1 MAKATDATEA
11 PATPEQTTEPS
22 FIKRQ
27 PVQAVVETVA
37 LDRPLILPSDA
48 TPTDKTGVD
57 AQTED
62 AAKPLTQADID
73 KIIAA
78 RLKQERAKYAD
89 YDELK
94 ARAQAADDAQKTEA
108 QKQAERLQALEAQNQ
123 ALAKKNKEIATEAAL
138 VAAASDIGLDTV
150 AAVKLADVSA
160 LADDLSNAAEIIK
173 AVANAY
179 PGLLRQRAGQT
190 AAVNPSRSAQP
201 PGRTDAD
208 RAREYFGAGGSNFWG
223 GGGVRFTESTE

>member
-11 PATPEQTTEPS
+11 PVTSEQTTEPS

-27 PVQAVVETVA
+27 PVQAVVETVT
-37 LDRPLILPSDA
+37 LDKPLVLPSDA
-48 TPTDKTGVD
+48 TPAVTGVD
-57 AQTED
+57 AQIED
-62 AAKPLTQADID
+62 VTKPLTQADID

-89 YDELK
+89 YEDLK
-94 ARAQAADDAQKTEA
+94 AKVQAADDAQKTEA

-223 GGGVRFTESTE
+223 GGGVRFTDQTE